1 MTVQLKI
8 MQNQHRYLS
17 FDIESKYAKIRDFQ
31 NLLSMV
37 FGHLP
42 FLDPTSV
49 CLQCE
54 SRTERMFWIP
64 RVSSCTQFWLLK
76 GLHIPAAHT
85 FEASKCK
92 QEAIQ
97 PVHLCCT
104 LLRSWPAWIK
114 TRGLQLTHQF
124 SSFRPLR
131 GHPANLS
138 SKK

>member
-1 MTVQLKI
+1 MHQITHITRFTVLHIYGTHESTFASERHVSRCLKFMCPAI
-8 MQNQHRYLS
+8 WLNTRQ
-17 FDIESKYAKIRDFQ
+17 
-31 NLLSMV
+31 V
-37 FGHLP
+37 FGGHKKCKQKP
-42 FLDPTSV
+42 FLP
-49 CLQCE
+49 
-54 SRTERMFWIP
+54 
-64 RVSSCTQFWLLK
+64 SSCTHFWLLK

-104 LLRSWPAWIK
+104 LLLSWPAWIK